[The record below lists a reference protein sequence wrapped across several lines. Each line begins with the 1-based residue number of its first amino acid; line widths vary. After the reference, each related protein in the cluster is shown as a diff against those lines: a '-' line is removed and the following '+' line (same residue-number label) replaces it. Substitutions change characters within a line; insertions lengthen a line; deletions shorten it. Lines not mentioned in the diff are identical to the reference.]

1 MKKGSKEFIDLLGAF
16 ERTVS
21 AFPMI
26 RVGGLAREKMDTKH
40 AYYQDGKT
48 NEAFICFMQGA
59 AYKKADMLDVV
70 NERDALRAELAALK
84 AQNAD
89 LLKALQN
96 LTENVVFYHRNGI
109 SDLKDAKADR
119 NNAVKIALIAIGI
132 EADPDLEFSDW
143 QPSPA
148 IAKAR
153 GWS

>member
-1 MKKGSKEFIDLLGAF
+1 MRDVRGIYNAVVVLADAGRLDLAQEVFDLADEQRVPVEIKGG
-16 ERTVS
+16 TH
-21 AFPMI
+21 
-26 RVGGLAREKMDTKH
+26 LARL
-40 AYYQDGKT
+40 
-48 NEAFICFMQGA
+48 A
-59 AYKKADMLDVV
+59 A
-70 NERDALRAELAALK
+70 EDAIEQAELAALK

-89 LLKALQN
+89 LLKALHN

-153 GWS
+153 GES

>member
-1 MKKGSKEFIDLLGAF
+1 MS
-16 ERTVS
+16 TVMDYLRWYHES
-21 AFPMI
+21 DDAD
-26 RVGGLAREKMDTKH
+26 GDTMDT
-40 AYYQDGKT
+40 
-48 NEAFICFMQGA
+48 
-59 AYKKADMLDVV
+59 
-70 NERDALRAELAALK
+70 AELAVAYAKHCLSEELREVFAIHKAEIDALK

-119 NNAVKIALIAIGI
+119 NNAVKIALIVIGI

-148 IAKAR
+148 IAKAL
-153 GWS
+153 GDL

>member
-1 MKKGSKEFIDLLGAF
+1 MDLSIESDDGEFVFYDEAQAEID
-16 ERTVS
+16 
-21 AFPMI
+21 
-26 RVGGLAREKMDTKH
+26 
-40 AYYQDGKT
+40 
-48 NEAFICFMQGA
+48 
-59 AYKKADMLDVV
+59 
-70 NERDALRAELAALK
+70 ALK

-148 IAKAR
+148 IAKAQ
-153 GWS
+153 GGS

>member
-1 MKKGSKEFIDLLGAF
+1 MKRYDVYAEESDRVVYEEAQAEID
-16 ERTVS
+16 
-21 AFPMI
+21 
-26 RVGGLAREKMDTKH
+26 
-40 AYYQDGKT
+40 
-48 NEAFICFMQGA
+48 
-59 AYKKADMLDVV
+59 
-70 NERDALRAELAALK
+70 ALK

-89 LLKALQN
+89 LLKALHN

-153 GWS
+153 GES

>member
-1 MKKGSKEFIDLLGAF
+1 MTIDWKNAL
-16 ERTVS
+16 
-21 AFPMI
+21 
-26 RVGGLAREKMDTKH
+26 
-40 AYYQDGKT
+40 
-48 NEAFICFMQGA
+48 EAE
-59 AYKKADMLDVV
+59 LS
-70 NERDALRAELAALK
+70 ALRTQAIADAAEIDALK

-119 NNAVKIALIAIGI
+119 NNAVKIALVAIGI

-148 IAKAR
+148 IAKAL
-153 GWS
+153 GDL

>member
-1 MKKGSKEFIDLLGAF
+1 MCGATEDDVMKAKDVIKGVEEGFDDNEQISDAVEWVEDAANRLAEFEQDNHMQAIK
-16 ERTVS
+16 
-21 AFPMI
+21 I
-26 RVGGLAREKMDTKH
+26 EKL
-40 AYYQDGKT
+40 Q
-48 NEAFICFMQGA
+48 
-59 AYKKADMLDVV
+59 
-70 NERDALRAELAALK
+70 AELAALK

-153 GWS
+153 GDL

>member
-1 MKKGSKEFIDLLGAF
+1 MKRYETFLDKYCGQPFANIEEDAN
-16 ERTVS
+16 
-21 AFPMI
+21 
-26 RVGGLAREKMDTKH
+26 GGLVMYE
-40 AYYQDGKT
+40 
-48 NEAFICFMQGA
+48 EAQ
-59 AYKKADMLDVV
+59 
-70 NERDALRAELAALK
+70 AEIDALK

-89 LLKALQN
+89 LLKALHN

-132 EADPDLEFSDW
+132 EDDPDLEFSDW

-153 GWS
+153 GDL

>member
-1 MKKGSKEFIDLLGAF
+1 MKAKDVIKGIEEGFDDNEQIADAVEWVEDAANRLA
-16 ERTVS
+16 EIEED
-21 AFPMI
+21 AN
-26 RVGGLAREKMDTKH
+26 GGLVMYD
-40 AYYQDGKT
+40 
-48 NEAFICFMQGA
+48 EAQ
-59 AYKKADMLDVV
+59 
-70 NERDALRAELAALK
+70 AEIDALK

-89 LLKALQN
+89 LLKALHN

-153 GWS
+153 GGS

>member
-1 MKKGSKEFIDLLGAF
+1 MKRYTIDNPMDLSIESDEGEFVFYD
-16 ERTVS
+16 
-21 AFPMI
+21 
-26 RVGGLAREKMDTKH
+26 
-40 AYYQDGKT
+40 
-48 NEAFICFMQGA
+48 EAQ
-59 AYKKADMLDVV
+59 
-70 NERDALRAELAALK
+70 AELAALK

-89 LLKALQN
+89 LLKALHN

-132 EADPDLEFSDW
+132 EDDPDLEFSDW

-153 GWS
+153 GDL

>member
-1 MKKGSKEFIDLLGAF
+1 MKRYTIDEPMTESDDGEFVFYDEAQAEID
-16 ERTVS
+16 
-21 AFPMI
+21 
-26 RVGGLAREKMDTKH
+26 
-40 AYYQDGKT
+40 
-48 NEAFICFMQGA
+48 
-59 AYKKADMLDVV
+59 
-70 NERDALRAELAALK
+70 ALK

-89 LLKALQN
+89 LLRALHN

-132 EADPDLEFSDW
+132 EDDPDLEFSDW

-153 GWS
+153 GDL